1 MEQARAEMVGLEQ
14 EEVREEPEAKA
25 GRGVTNQ
32 AQGPEVSACVPRAE
46 RLHLIKRASPVT
58 R

>member
-14 EEVREEPEAKA
+14 EEIREEPEAKA

-32 AQGPEVSACVPRAE
+32 A
-46 RLHLIKRASPVT
+46 
-58 R
+58 